1 MKITFPDGAVREY
14 PVNTTGLEIAE
25 SISKSL
31 AKSTLAV
38 LLNGEPRDS
47 SRPIETDGK
56 LEIITKDHPAAL
68 EIIRHDAAHIMAEAV
83 QELFP
88 GTQVTIGP
96 AIENGFYYD
105 FYRETPFTPDD
116 LPKIEQR
123 MRDIVARNE
132 VITREVWERDKAIAH
147 FNSIGETFK
156 AEIIQDL
163 PGTETITLYR
173 QGKFADLCRGPHLP
187 STHKLGTA
195 FKLTKLAGA
204 YWRGDH
210 TKAQLQRIYGTAWA
224 TQEQLDAYLKQLEEA
239 EKRDHRK
246 LGREMDLFHFQD
258 EAPGSVFWHP
268 KGWTIYQTLIAYMR
282 RKITAAGYVEV
293 NTPQMLDATFWQK
306 SGHWDKYRENMFVI
320 PDDHSHCYAMKPM
333 SCPGNIQLYKAHQHS
348 YRDLPIRMA
357 EFGQVFRREASGA
370 RHGLMRVQAFTQD
383 DAHIFCRHDQLE
395 AEVIAMCTLMKEVYT
410 DLGLADSL
418 RVKFSTRPE
427 QRIGSDEDWD
437 RAEAALQ
444 NVCNTIGLNWT
455 LNAGDGAF
463 YAPKLD
469 FVVTDAIGRDWQ
481 CGTIQVDMNLPHR
494 LGLSYVAEDGSKQVP
509 HMVHRAILGS
519 LERFIGVLL
528 EHYAGNLPLWL
539 APVQV
544 VIATITDEAVGY
556 AEGLAAELRAS
567 GVRVVLDCRNE
578 KISYKV
584 REHSVAKVPLIWAVG
599 KNEMAD
605 KTVAVR
611 SLGRQG
617 QETEDGAGAVAA
629 LCEAARLPR

>member
-38 LLNGEPRDS
+38 VFNGEPRDS
-47 SRPIETDGK
+47 ARAIDTDGT
-56 LEIITKDHPAAL
+56 LEIVTKDHPAAL

-105 FYRETPFTPDD
+105 FYRETAFTPDD

-195 FKLTKLAGA
+195 FKLTKLAGS

-544 VIATITDEAVGY
+544 VLATITDEAVSY
-556 AEGLAAELRAS
+556 AENLAAELRSA
-567 GVRVVLDCRNE
+567 GVRVVMDVRNE

-611 SLGRQG
+611 RLGSQG
-617 QETEDGAGAVAA
+617 QETESAATAVAA
-629 LCEAARLPR
+629 LCEAAQLPA